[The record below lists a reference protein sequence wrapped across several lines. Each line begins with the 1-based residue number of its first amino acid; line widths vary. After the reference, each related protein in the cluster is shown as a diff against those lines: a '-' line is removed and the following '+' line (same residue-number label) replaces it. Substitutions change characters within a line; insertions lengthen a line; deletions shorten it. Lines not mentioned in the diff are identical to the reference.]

1 MKRIVGIVYVF
12 LCWGISLHAQSVRV
26 IETLKKLEME
36 NISVVEK
43 SDTITAAFETS
54 VYRGAYNGIGI
65 AIRHLV
71 AMPEMPTL
79 QLVILDNALPQLC
92 ITLPAKLVQQ
102 YQSGEYTLDL

>member
-54 VYRGAYNGIGI
+54 VYRGAYCHTSFGCYARNADSTIGY
-65 AIRHLV
+65 IR
-71 AMPEMPTL
+71 
-79 QLVILDNALPQLC
+79 
-92 ITLPAKLVQQ
+92 
-102 YQSGEYTLDL
+102 

>member
-1 MKRIVGIVYVF
+1 MKMKRIVGIVYVF

-54 VYRGAYNGIGI
+54 V
-65 AIRHLV
+65 
-71 AMPEMPTL
+71 
-79 QLVILDNALPQLC
+79 
-92 ITLPAKLVQQ
+92 
-102 YQSGEYTLDL
+102 

>member
-54 VYRGAYNGIGI
+54 VYRGAYNVSV
-65 AIRHLV
+65 L
-71 AMPEMPTL
+71 PY
-79 QLVILDNALPQLC
+79 VIWLLC
-92 ITLPAKLVQQ
+92 QKCRLYNWL
-102 YQSGEYTLDL
+102 Y

>member
-1 MKRIVGIVYVF
+1 MFF

-54 VYRGAYNGIGI
+54 VYRVSLIMGSVLPYVIWLLCQKCRLYNW
-65 AIRHLV
+65 L
-71 AMPEMPTL
+71 
-79 QLVILDNALPQLC
+79 
-92 ITLPAKLVQQ
+92 
-102 YQSGEYTLDL
+102 Y